1 MHRIS
6 ADLFC
11 GIDDLRNI
19 EIGGHRRRAVDHHN
33 LVCDQMGRPLLFSD
47 VAQHSR
53 RKAAGL
59 GSTQNARRDFT
70 PIGDQEF

>member
-1 MHRIS
+1 
-6 ADLFC
+6 LF
-11 GIDDLRNI
+11 G
-19 EIGGHRRRAVDHHN
+19 
-33 LVCDQMGRPLLFSD
+33 D

-59 GSTQNARRDFT
+59 GGAQHARRDFT